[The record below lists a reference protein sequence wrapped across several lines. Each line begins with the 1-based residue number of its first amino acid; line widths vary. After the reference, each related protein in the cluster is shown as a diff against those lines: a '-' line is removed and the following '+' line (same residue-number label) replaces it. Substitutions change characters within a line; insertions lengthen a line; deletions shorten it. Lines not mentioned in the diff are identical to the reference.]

1 MLFALFLSSSCSDDG
16 SPSESGTAGVD
27 TFGEEMQVLSIA
39 ITLPNTNDYDHAF
52 RLAHAAGMKTPGEI
66 TFYWD
71 EVEERDSNGNIS
83 YSMPFLPV
91 IKRYLNEFQMK
102 PVITICPIETME
114 SRVPQD
120 LRALPFDDP
129 KMQERFGGLI
139 RWVYDETKD
148 MQPLAVVIGN
158 EFDVHLAQD
167 QKKWGEFKNLYFS
180 SYDLIHSLRGWEGV
194 PVAIEP
200 TFANLVGPNRQVLQD
215 MNRKS
220 DIIGVSYYPLKEGQV
235 EPLLA
240 IKRDMDMLITLYPN
254 KRIDFYQYG
263 YPSSEFLGS
272 SEEKQRAFIEETFEQ
287 WDRRKDKIRIITF
300 TWLYDMDIEQ
310 VIENAVRTT
319 GMEPDKSLTE
329 FLGTLGLLRRNPG
342 EEKPAFAELLKQARQ
357 RKWINQRRGVQG
369 KGN

>member
-1 MLFALFLSSSCSDDG
+1 
-16 SPSESGTAGVD
+16 
-27 TFGEEMQVLSIA
+27 
-39 ITLPNTNDYDHAF
+39 
-52 RLAHAAGMKTPGEI
+52 
-66 TFYWD
+66 
-71 EVEERDSNGNIS
+71 
-83 YSMPFLPV
+83 
-91 IKRYLNEFQMK
+91 
-102 PVITICPIETME
+102 
-114 SRVPQD
+114 
-120 LRALPFDDP
+120 
-129 KMQERFGGLI
+129 MQERFGGLI

-263 YPSSEFLGS
+263 YL
-272 SEEKQRAFIEETFEQ
+272 RA
-287 WDRRKDKIRIITF
+287 DS
-300 TWLYDMDIEQ
+300 TWLTKKSAK
-310 VIENAVRTT
+310 VPT
-319 GMEPDKSLTE
+319 GKS
-329 FLGTLGLLRRNPG
+329 
-342 EEKPAFAELLKQARQ
+342 
-357 RKWINQRRGVQG
+357 
-369 KGN
+369 